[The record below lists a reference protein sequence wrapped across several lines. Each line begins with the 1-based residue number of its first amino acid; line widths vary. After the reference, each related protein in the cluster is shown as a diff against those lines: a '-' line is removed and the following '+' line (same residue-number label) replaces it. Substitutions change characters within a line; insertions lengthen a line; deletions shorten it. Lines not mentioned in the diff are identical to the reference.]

1 MHLERNNIMSL
12 KLWMCTLICSLALV
26 AGCKKQANDQDAI
39 RAAIDKHLSEQA
51 GLDLSAMDRTV
62 KQVTVN
68 GDHADAQME
77 FRVKGGGAGMVV
89 AYSMEKQG
97 GDWKVLR
104 AQPMGG
110 AQAHPGSESPSG
122 APGSG
127 KNAMPQG
134 HPPVN

>member
-1 MHLERNNIMSL
+1 MNL
-12 KLWMCTLICSLALV
+12 KCWMCTLICSLALV
-26 AGCKKQANDQDAI
+26 AGCRKQANDQGAI

-68 GDHADAQME
+68 GNHADALME
-77 FRVKGGGAGMVV
+77 FRVKGGSAGMVV

-97 GDWKVLR
+97 GEWKVLH

-110 AQAHPGSESPSG
+110 QDAHPGSDSPSG
-122 APGSG
+122 MPGGEGNSL
-127 KNAMPQG
+127 PPG
-134 HPPVN
+134 HPQ

>member
-1 MHLERNNIMSL
+1 MSL
-12 KLWMCTLICSLALV
+12 KFWMCTLICSLSLV
-26 AGCKKQANDQDAI
+26 AGCNKQANDQEGI
-39 RAAIDKHLSEQA
+39 RAAIDKHLNEQA

-97 GDWKVLR
+97 GEWKVLR

-110 AQAHPGSESPSG
+110 AEAHPGSGPSEGAPSG
-122 APGSG
+122 GG
-127 KNAMPQG
+127 NAMPQG